1 MTPEISQYQDIK
13 NARASIT
20 RRNAGLRMAGKAS
33 QQQALP
39 ELPVKPVKYLLEE
52 PDGTYAGMEY
62 DKERA
67 YEYAEEHDLI
77 VKVLPYDAA

>member
-1 MTPEISQYQDIK
+1 MTPEIKQYQDIK
-13 NARASIT
+13 QARAIAT

-39 ELPVKPVKYLLEE
+39 ELPQKPVKYLLEE
-52 PDGTYAGMEY
+52 PDGTYAGIEY

-67 YEYAEEHDLI
+67 YEYAEEHGMI